1 MAMKMDRR
9 SFLKTSA
16 AVAVAVSM
24 TGLLGGCSGG
34 DGGTDLGGFTVAVGE
49 WSAVPHDQGMG
60 TGKSWYAD
68 FAVKVRVHNLDSV
81 NGFSFPAKSVFVLK
95 INGQKVA
102 LQGGDLLSNITLVMK
117 KGERRTGI
125 LTFRLDES
133 QKMLYQAMEAH
144 TAEIKLTVGVAPTE
158 TYTAEGLL
166 QEAWQSQAGG
176 RQPAH

>member
-9 SFLKTSA
+9 AFLKTSA
-16 AVAVAVSM
+16 AMAVAVSM
-24 TGLLGGCSGG
+24 TGLLGGCS
-34 DGGTDLGGFTVAVGE
+34 DSDI
-49 WSAVPHDQGMG
+49 G

-68 FAVKVRVHNLDSV
+68 FTVTVCVHNMDSV

-95 INGQKVA
+95 INGQKVV

-133 QKMLYQAMEAH
+133 QKNLYQAMEAQ
-144 TAEIKLTVGVAPTE
+144 TADIKLTVGVDPTE
-158 TYTAEGLL
+158 TYTGVYEGYTFKKDSKL
-166 QEAWQSQAGG
+166 A
-176 RQPAH
+176 

>member
-16 AVAVAVSM
+16 AVAAAVSM
-24 TGLLGGCSGG
+24 TGLLGGCSDG
-34 DGGTDLGGFTVAVGE
+34 DTGTDLGGFTVAVGE
-49 WSAVPHDQGMG
+49 WSAVPYDQGIG

-68 FAVKVRVHNLDSV
+68 FAVTVRVHNLDNS

-102 LQGGDLLSNITLVMK
+102 LQGGDLLSNMK

-133 QKMLYQAMEAH
+133 QKNLYQAMDAQ
-144 TAEIKLTVGVAPTE
+144 TADIKLTVGVDPTE
-158 TYTAEGLL
+158 TYTGVYEGYTFKKDSKL
-166 QEAWQSQAGG
+166 A
-176 RQPAH
+176 

>member
-16 AVAVAVSM
+16 AVAAAVSM
-24 TGLLGGCSGG
+24 TGLLGGCSDG
-34 DGGTDLGGFTVAVGE
+34 DTGTDLGGFTVAVGE
-49 WSAVPHDQGMG
+49 WSAVPYDQGIG

-68 FAVKVRVHNLDSV
+68 FAVTVRVRNLDSV

-102 LQGGDLLSNITLVMK
+102 LQGGNLLSNITLVMK

-133 QKMLYQAMEAH
+133 QKNLYQAMEAH
-144 TAEIKLTVGVAPTE
+144 TAEIKLTVGVDPTE
-158 TYTAEGLL
+158 TYTGVYEGYTFKKDSKL
-166 QEAWQSQAGG
+166 A
-176 RQPAH
+176 

>member
-9 SFLKTSA
+9 AFLKTSA
-16 AVAVAVSM
+16 AVAMAVSM

-34 DGGTDLGGFTVAVGE
+34 DDGADLGGFTVAVGE
-49 WSAVPHDQGMG
+49 WNAVPHDQGIG

-68 FAVKVRVHNLDSV
+68 FAVTVRVHNLDNS

-133 QKMLYQAMEAH
+133 QENLYQAMKDQ
-144 TAEIKLTVGVAPTE
+144 TADIKLTVGVDPTE
-158 TYTAEGLL
+158 TYTGVYEGYTFKKDSKL
-166 QEAWQSQAGG
+166 A
-176 RQPAH
+176 

>member
-16 AVAVAVSM
+16 AVAAAVSM

-34 DGGTDLGGFTVAVGE
+34 DAGTDLGGFTVAVGE
-49 WSAVPHDQGMG
+49 WSAVPYDQGIG

-68 FAVKVRVHNLDSV
+68 FAVTVRVHNLDNS
-81 NGFSFPAKSVFVLK
+81 NGFSFPAKSVFMLK

-133 QKMLYQAMEAH
+133 QKNLYQAMEAH
-144 TAEIKLTVGVAPTE
+144 TAEIKLTVGVDPTE
-158 TYTAEGLL
+158 TYTGVYEGYTFKKDSKL
-166 QEAWQSQAGG
+166 A
-176 RQPAH
+176 

>member
-9 SFLKTSA
+9 AFLKTSA
-16 AVAVAVSM
+16 AVAMAVSM

-34 DGGTDLGGFTVAVGE
+34 DDGTDLGGFTVAVGE
-49 WSAVPHDQGMG
+49 WNAVPHDQGIG

-68 FAVKVRVHNLDSV
+68 FAVTVRVHNLDNS

-133 QKMLYQAMEAH
+133 QENLYQAMKDQ
-144 TAEIKLTVGVAPTE
+144 TADIKLTVGVDPTE
-158 TYTAEGLL
+158 TYTAVYEGYTFKKDSKL
-166 QEAWQSQAGG
+166 A
-176 RQPAH
+176 

>member
-9 SFLKTSA
+9 AFLKTSA

-144 TAEIKLTVGVAPTE
+144 TAEIKLTVGVDPTE
-158 TYTAEGLL
+158 TYTAVYEDFTFKKDTAL
-166 QEAWQSQAGG
+166 A
-176 RQPAH
+176 

>member
-9 SFLKTSA
+9 AFLKTSA

-24 TGLLGGCSGG
+24 TGLLGGCSDG
-34 DGGTDLGGFTVAVGE
+34 DTGTDLGGFTVAVGE
-49 WSAVPHDQGMG
+49 WSAVPYDQGIG

-68 FAVKVRVHNLDSV
+68 FAVTVRVHNLDNS

-133 QKMLYQAMEAH
+133 QKNLYQAMEAQ
-144 TAEIKLTVGVAPTE
+144 TADIKLTVGVDPTE
-158 TYTAEGLL
+158 TYTAVYEDFTFKKDTAL
-166 QEAWQSQAGG
+166 A
-176 RQPAH
+176 

>member
-9 SFLKTSA
+9 AFLKTSA

-24 TGLLGGCSGG
+24 TGLLGGCSGSDG
-34 DGGTDLGGFTVAVGE
+34 DTDLGGFTVAVGK
-49 WSAVPHDQGMG
+49 WSAVPHDQGIG

-68 FAVKVRVHNLDSV
+68 FAVTVRVHNLDSV
-81 NGFSFPAKSVFVLK
+81 TGFSFPAKSVFVLK

-117 KGERRTGI
+117 KGERRTGV

-133 QKMLYQAMEAH
+133 QEMLYQAMKAH
-144 TAEIKLTVGVAPTE
+144 TADIKLTVGVDPTE
-158 TYTAEGLL
+158 TYTAVYEDFTFQKDNALV
-166 QEAWQSQAGG
+166 
-176 RQPAH
+176 

>member
-9 SFLKTSA
+9 AFLKTSA

-24 TGLLGGCSGG
+24 TGLLGGCSDG
-34 DGGTDLGGFTVAVGE
+34 DIGTDLGGFTVAVGK
-49 WSAVPHDQGMG
+49 WSAVPHDQGIG

-68 FAVKVRVHNLDSV
+68 FTVTVCVHNLDSV

-117 KGERRTGI
+117 KGERKTGV

-144 TAEIKLTVGVAPTE
+144 TAEIKLTVGVDPTE
-158 TYTAEGLL
+158 TYTAVYEDFTFKKDTAL
-166 QEAWQSQAGG
+166 A
-176 RQPAH
+176 

>member
-16 AVAVAVSM
+16 AVAAAVSM
-24 TGLLGGCSGG
+24 TGLLGGCSDG
-34 DGGTDLGGFTVAVGE
+34 DTGTDLGGFTVAVGE
-49 WSAVPHDQGMG
+49 WSAVPYDPGIG

-68 FAVKVRVHNLDSV
+68 FAVTVRVHNLDSV

-102 LQGGDLLSNITLVMK
+102 LQGGNLLSNITLVMK

-133 QKMLYQAMEAH
+133 QKNLYQAMEAH
-144 TAEIKLTVGVAPTE
+144 TAEIKLTVGVDPTE
-158 TYTAEGLL
+158 TYTGVYEGYTFKKDSKL
-166 QEAWQSQAGG
+166 A
-176 RQPAH
+176 

>member
-16 AVAVAVSM
+16 AVAAAVSM

-34 DGGTDLGGFTVAVGE
+34 
-49 WSAVPHDQGMG
+49 AVPYDQGIG

-68 FAVKVRVHNLDSV
+68 FAVTVRVHNLDNS

-133 QKMLYQAMEAH
+133 QKNLYQAMEAQ
-144 TAEIKLTVGVAPTE
+144 TADIKLTVGVDPTE
-158 TYTAEGLL
+158 TYTGVYEGYTFKKDSKL
-166 QEAWQSQAGG
+166 A
-176 RQPAH
+176 